1 MNDAPL
7 RLLLLSNSRNF
18 GGGYMEHADA
28 WMRAFFGNVR
38 RAVFVPYAGVTVEW
52 DAYERMVAERFAQL
66 GIEVVS
72 VHHAK
77 HPVQEVEASEAILVG
92 GGNTFHLLKHLY
104 DNGLLWAIRERVRA
118 GVPYMGWSAGSNVA
132 CPTIKTTND
141 MPIVEPSR
149 FDAMRLIPFQINPHY
164 TDAMIP
170 NHGGETRAQRLAEF
184 TKSNPTTYV
193 VGLREG
199 SAVEVSSGTTKLL
212 GPHNARIFFGS
223 REPVES
229 APGASMEFLW
239 NVTT

>member
-1 MNDAPL
+1 MSNATQ

-28 WMRAFFGNVR
+28 WMRAFFAGTR
-38 RAVFVPYAGVTVEW
+38 SAAFVPYAGVTVEW
-52 DAYERMVAERFAQL
+52 DEYERMVAERFAPL
-66 GIEVVS
+66 GIEVRS
-72 VHHAK
+72 IHHAK
-77 HPVQEVEASEAILVG
+77 HPAQEIETAEAVLVG

-104 DNGLLWAIRERVRA
+104 DTGALWAIRARVLS
-118 GVPYMGWSAGSNVA
+118 GTPYMGWSAGSNVA

-141 MPIVEPSR
+141 MPVVEPAR
-149 FDAMRLIPFQINPHY
+149 FDATRLIPFQVNPHY
-164 TDAMIP
+164 TDATLP

-184 TKSNPTTYV
+184 TKSNPSIYV

-199 SAVEVSSGTTKLL
+199 SAVEVSNGTTKLL
-212 GPHNARIFFGS
+212 GPHSARIFFGS
-223 REPVES
+223 REPVEH